1 LPGEPEEE
9 LPPGSIWPP
18 LPPGVHG
25 KFLALVLIGATGHG
39 AHYRY
44 VVVDAD
50 ALPELPEG
58 SPEHPIAPGGPV
70 REPKR

>member
-1 LPGEPEEE
+1 
-9 LPPGSIWPP
+9 
-18 LPPGVHG
+18 
-25 KFLALVLIGATGHG
+25 LVLIGGSGHG
-39 AHYRY
+39 VHYRY